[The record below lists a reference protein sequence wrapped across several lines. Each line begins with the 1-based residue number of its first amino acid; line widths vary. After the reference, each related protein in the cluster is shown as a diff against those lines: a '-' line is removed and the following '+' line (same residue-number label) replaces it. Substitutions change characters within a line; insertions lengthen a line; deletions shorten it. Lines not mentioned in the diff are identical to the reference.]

1 MDYNEIERK
10 FQEQK
15 RREFNEYV
23 NRVSGFFYSFKRSRD
38 ILFYQGFFKKRFVT
52 VTLNS
57 RMPMGAF

>member
-23 NRVSGFFYSFKRSRD
+23 NRVSGFFFIPLKEAGIFCFIKFLLR
-38 ILFYQGFFKKRFVT
+38 IVT